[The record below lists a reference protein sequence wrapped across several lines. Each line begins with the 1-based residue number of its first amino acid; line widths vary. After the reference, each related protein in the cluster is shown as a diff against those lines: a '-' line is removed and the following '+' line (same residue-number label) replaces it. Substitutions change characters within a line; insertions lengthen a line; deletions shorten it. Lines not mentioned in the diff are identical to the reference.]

1 MIFLERLLPRKLLWG
16 GQMVRFVLPCQIVI
30 PPIKTVGST
39 FFINVY
45 TYPNPKP
52 TPYSN
57 ADALNIVVQREKKD
71 EILMC
76 ACAVSPGR
84 KI

>member
-1 MIFLERLLPRKLLWG
+1 MRISSVKPVFC
-16 GQMVRFVLPCQIVI
+16 RFVLPCQIVI
-30 PPIKTVGST
+30 PPIKTVGSK

-71 EILMC
+71 EILK
-76 ACAVSPGR
+76 SDG
-84 KI
+84 

>member
-1 MIFLERLLPRKLLWG
+1 MLL
-16 GQMVRFVLPCQIVI
+16 MAA
-30 PPIKTVGST
+30 TVT
-39 FFINVY
+39 V
-45 TYPNPKP
+45 TYSNPKP

-57 ADALNIVVQREKKD
+57 ADALNIVVHHEKKD

>member
-1 MIFLERLLPRKLLWG
+1 MLL
-16 GQMVRFVLPCQIVI
+16 MAA
-30 PPIKTVGST
+30 TVT
-39 FFINVY
+39 V
-45 TYPNPKP
+45 TYSN
-52 TPYSN
+52 PYSN
-57 ADALNIVVQREKKD
+57 ADALNIVVQHEKED

>member
-1 MIFLERLLPRKLLWG
+1 MPLSHCTLVPENCRSAFCVNANTSRCS
-16 GQMVRFVLPCQIVI
+16 VD
-30 PPIKTVGST
+30 

>member
-1 MIFLERLLPRKLLWG
+1 MLL
-16 GQMVRFVLPCQIVI
+16 MAA
-30 PPIKTVGST
+30 TVT
-39 FFINVY
+39 V
-45 TYPNPKP
+45 TYSNPKP

-57 ADALNIVVQREKKD
+57 ADALNIVVQHEKKD
-71 EILMC
+71 KILMC